1 LSNLKIKIAIVDDSI
16 EVLNNLESYFS
27 DNSKI
32 EIVFAC
38 NNGKE
43 FIKSCRK
50 LKAAFLPEIVIL
62 DIDMP
67 LMDGLETILQTRLF
81 NDSIKFLMFTVFDDD
96 EKIFEAIKN
105 GASGYLLKEASKS
118 KIEESLLEMHE
129 FGAVPM
135 SPSVARKALKMLSE
149 SKKPEKQ
156 AFKENEMLNSL
167 SIRETEILKLLIL
180 GKRYKEIAEETNI
193 SPNTVRNHIANVYKK
208 MQVTSNLEAMNLAK
222 SKKWF
227 EM

>member
-1 LSNLKIKIAIVDDSI
+1 
-16 EVLNNLESYFS
+16 
-27 DNSKI
+27 
-32 EIVFAC
+32 
-38 NNGKE
+38 
-43 FIKSCRK
+43 
-50 LKAAFLPEIVIL
+50 
-62 DIDMP
+62 
-67 LMDGLETILQTRLF
+67 
-81 NDSIKFLMFTVFDDD
+81 
-96 EKIFEAIKN
+96 
-105 GASGYLLKEASKS
+105 
-118 KIEESLLEMHE
+118 
-129 FGAVPM
+129 
-135 SPSVARKALKMLSE
+135 MLSE

>member
-1 LSNLKIKIAIVDDSI
+1 MSDLKIKIAIVDDSL
-16 EVLNNLESYFS
+16 EVLKNLESYFS

-32 EIVFAC
+32 EIVFTC
-38 NNGKE
+38 NNGKD

-50 LKAAFLPEIVIL
+50 LKPAFLPEIVIL

-67 LMDGLETILQTRLF
+67 QMNGLETILQTRLF

-118 KIEESLLEMHE
+118 KIEESLLEMQE

-156 AFKENEMLNSL
+156 AIKESEILNSL

-227 EM
+227 DI